1 AAARGAAGRQLHAR
15 RALGGVG
22 GPQQGGQGGR
32 AAGGDRGDRDGPG
45 VQLSRQAARGGR
57 RRGQGRPVSVG
68 AGGLG
73 RRGPGR
79 APAPE
84 LHARP
89 PGDGQRRARRHGA
102 VLHGARRG
110 AAQAVREPRLR
121 LPAALRERARPEEA
135 QARAERRAARHQGAD
150 SPARAARRAQ
160 EARRAQKALRGPS
173 SASMKTPQLIALAL
187 AAALALPS
195 HAPAQA
201 RQQGPIFGT
210 GIEIINLS
218 LSVTDARNN
227 FVTDLVQRDFAV
239 FEDGI
244 RQDLSLFT
252 HENLPISMVLMIDTS
267 ASMEEKLKTAQDA
280 AIRFTKTLRPQDLA
294 QVVQFNERATPLQTF
309 TNDLPL
315 LEKAIRSTEASGPTA
330 LHNALYV
337 ALKDLTRD
345 KKAAELRRRAI
356 VMLSDGEDTAS
367 LVTDDQVLDLAKK
380 SEINIYT
387 ISLRPA
393 RAQDRARAAFS
404 QAEYLFN
411 ALTRETG
418 GRAYFPSSIGELD
431 SVYDRIAEELRTLYS
446 VGYISSNLRR
456 DGKWRRIVVRVP
468 EREGVQIRH
477 KLGYYAPPG

>member
-1 AAARGAAGRQLHAR
+1 
-15 RALGGVG
+15 
-22 GPQQGGQGGR
+22 
-32 AAGGDRGDRDGPG
+32 
-45 VQLSRQAARGGR
+45 
-57 RRGQGRPVSVG
+57 
-68 AGGLG
+68 
-73 RRGPGR
+73 
-79 APAPE
+79 
-84 LHARP
+84 
-89 PGDGQRRARRHGA
+89 
-102 VLHGARRG
+102 
-110 AAQAVREPRLR
+110 
-121 LPAALRERARPEEA
+121 
-135 QARAERRAARHQGAD
+135 
-150 SPARAARRAQ
+150 
-160 EARRAQKALRGPS
+160 
-173 SASMKTPQLIALAL
+173 MKTPRLLALAL

-227 FVTDLVQRDFAV
+227 FVTDLAQRDFAV

-309 TNDLPL
+309 TNDHGA

-337 ALKDLTRD
+337 SLKDLTRD

-418 GRAYFPSSIGELD
+418 GRAYFPSSLSELD

-477 KLGYYAPPG
+477 KLGYYAPPDRGSEPEEEPDPEARAVDRRRRRVVAGPVAVVVGLRVGRVVRRRCVEGAAVWAVVAVRTSVIAVSVTSVVAVPVPVPVIAVPVAARVAPAAIAL